1 MTELLQQVFAK
12 IVQLSP
18 EQQDAI
24 AARLLGEL
32 AGERKWKNGEA
43 TVRQEISDEGS
54 VDAALQELQKL
65 CAEENYTLIVPPRQD
80 RSNASVE
87 TNALSI

>member
-43 TVRQEISDEGS
+43 TVRQEISGEGS
-54 VDAALQELQKL
+54 VAAAALQELQKL
-65 CAEENYTLIVPPRQD
+65 CAEENYTLIVPR
-80 RSNASVE
+80 
-87 TNALSI
+87 